1 MNDKAAEETI
11 SSSHREE
18 NMNHDEPKFW
28 PITLLFPCGY
38 FGLAA
43 FYSYYGIYVLGHY
56 EPTKLG
62 QWGSFQISLA
72 FIGFLTLLASLS
84 FWISLARLKTAP
96 QQLSSPR
103 LTLITLSSALLSGAV
118 LLVFDIVKANTSP
131 MLFGFVCVC
140 LCPALIGVSLVKIHR
155 RWFAAPP
162 STQQ

>member
-1 MNDKAAEETI
+1 
-11 SSSHREE
+11 
-18 NMNHDEPKFW
+18 MNHNKPNFW
-28 PITLLFPCGY
+28 PILQLFPCVY

-56 EPTKLG
+56 EPTTLG

-84 FWISLARLKTAP
+84 YWISLALLKTVP
-96 QQLSSPR
+96 QQLSRPR
-103 LTLITLSSALLSGAV
+103 LALITLSSALLSGAV
-118 LLVFDIVKANTSP
+118 LLAFDFVEADTSP

-140 LCPALIGVSLVKIHR
+140 ICPALIGVSLVKIHQK
-155 RWFAAPP
+155 WFAAHP